1 MLPGGGGSSSTST
14 PSRTTRRKIQ
24 RHRNPPPPKPRTPAR
39 KPRRSYTPPRSSGGG
54 GGGYS
59 APVVQ
64 RRIAKTATG
73 HYTTP
78 RPKAVRRPAAKKKP
92 RVPTLSQ
99 FIGTDVAYQQQL
111 RGFNKTLA
119 DYLAD
124 TTQQQGQLSSDYAR
138 STRAVGEEKTKGL
151 RSLMED
157 YGSRGL
163 IHSGLYAKG
172 VGDYENEVGQRL
184 SDLLSGYNK
193 AKTGLANQ
201 VTRFRGEQTLAKQEA
216 RSEAA
221 RRRAAKYKLKAK

>member
-1 MLPGGGGSSSTST
+1 MLEAPGGSKPSA

-24 RHRNPPPPKPRTPAR
+24 RHRNPPPPRPRAPVR
-39 KPRRSYTPPRSSGGG
+39 KPSRSYTPPRSSGGG
-54 GGGYS
+54 GYS
-59 APVVQ
+59 PSTVQ
-64 RRIAKTATG
+64 RKIAKTATG
-73 HYTTP
+73 HYTKP
-78 RPKAVRRPAAKKKP
+78 RPKAVRRPAAKKHKI
-92 RVPTLSQ
+92 PTLSQ

-138 STRAVGEEKTKGL
+138 STRAVGQEKTKGL